1 MGRIVGAVLL
11 GYVAMALTVFL
22 GLSLAFV
29 GLGPDRAFRPGVFEV
44 STLWVAV
51 SVIVGFG
58 AALAGGWVARR
69 IARRA
74 TGPRVLAGVVFVLG
88 AALALA
94 TLAGGGPEATGPRTE
109 GIGTFEAMQF
119 AQTPFRVMLANPL
132 IGALGV
138 LLGGSALRTEQ
149 ASATDSQGQSYP
161 GAA

>member
-1 MGRIVGAVLL
+1 MGRIIGAVVL
-11 GYVAMALTVFL
+11 GYIAMALIVFA

-29 GLGPDRAFRPGVFEV
+29 GLGPDRAFRPGVFDV
-44 STLWVAV
+44 SPLWVVV

-74 TGPRVLAGVVFVLG
+74 LGPRVLAGVVFVLG
-88 AALALA
+88 AVLALG
-94 TLAGGGPEATGPRTE
+94 TLAGGAPEATGLRTE
-109 GIGTFEAMQF
+109 VIGTLEAMQF
-119 AQTPFRVMLANPL
+119 AQTPFRAMLANPL

-138 LLGGSALRTEQ
+138 LLGGNALRTEQ
-149 ASATDSQGQSYP
+149 ESVTDSQAQTYP